1 MQVSIDNDE
10 VVKTVIK
17 QCHMI
22 MDGVNSLSKKK
33 ISCRV
38 DALAKSFMAE
48 NISDVNNMGNTIED
62 LRNEELQGEMSYI
75 FKDGVEGFIGESRSD
90 S

>member
-1 MQVSIDNDE
+1 
-10 VVKTVIK
+10 
-17 QCHMI
+17 MI
-22 MDGVNSLSKKK
+22 TDGVNNLLKKR

-38 DALAKSFMAE
+38 DALAESFLAK
-48 NISDVNNMGNTIED
+48 NIDDVNNMGNIVED

-75 FKDGVEGFIGESRSD
+75 FKDGVEVFIGESRFD